1 MGRGREE
8 ASSHSPP
15 RAYCYF
21 YRDTKREPV
30 QRREEQP
37 LFSPWRATMAQWWEH
52 SPPTNVTRVQISA
65 STTCVGVEFVD
76 GSLPCS
82 DSKTAGNVIVG
93 WKTKTCTILCPPHS
107 VFLRIYVVK
116 MSRGKRRKWHFQDRK
131 LKNFLREY
139 THRHPLVWSAFGDL
153 TFLPARTPSKSKATP
168 LIHIPI
174 GTHLCYFLEI
184 RSKLNTMPAPRS
196 VKIDNPRIFTANNS
210 LMERIVIEL
219 RD

>member
-8 ASSHSPP
+8 GSSHSPP

-21 YRDTKREPV
+21 HRDTKREPV

-37 LFSPWRATMAQWWEH
+37 LFSPWRATMVQWWEH

-82 DSKTAGNVIVG
+82 DSKTTGNVIVG

-116 MSRGKRRKWHFQDRK
+116 MSRGQRRKWHFQDRK

-153 TFLPARTPSKSKATP
+153 TFLPAPTPSKSKATP
-168 LIHIPI
+168 LIHTPI

>member
-8 ASSHSPP
+8 GSSHSPP
-15 RAYCYF
+15 RTYCYF
-21 YRDTKREPV
+21 HRDTKREPV
-30 QRREEQP
+30 QRREKQP

-52 SPPTNVTRVQISA
+52 SPPTNETRVQISA
-65 STTCVGVEFVD
+65 STTYVGVEFVD

-82 DSKTAGNVIVG
+82 DSKTARNVIVG
-93 WKTKTCTILCPPHS
+93 WKTKKCTNLKL
-107 VFLRIYVVK
+107 FLGSIPI
-116 MSRGKRRKWHFQDRK
+116 DI
-131 LKNFLREY
+131 
-139 THRHPLVWSAFGDL
+139 PLPWSAFGAL

-196 VKIDNPRIFTANNS
+196 VKIDNPRIFTADNS
-210 LMERIVIEL
+210 LMEWIVIEL

>member
-65 STTCVGVEFVD
+65 STTYVGVEFVD

-82 DSKTAGNVIVG
+82 DSKTARNVIVG

-116 MSRGKRRKWHFQDRK
+116 LVTLRSNDATATRTSLKKWICV
-131 LKNFLREY
+131 LS
-139 THRHPLVWSAFGDL
+139 VSIA
-153 TFLPARTPSKSKATP
+153 
-168 LIHIPI
+168 IIP
-174 GTHLCYFLEI
+174 THLLCQL
-184 RSKLNTMPAPRS
+184 
-196 VKIDNPRIFTANNS
+196 
-210 LMERIVIEL
+210 
-219 RD
+219 